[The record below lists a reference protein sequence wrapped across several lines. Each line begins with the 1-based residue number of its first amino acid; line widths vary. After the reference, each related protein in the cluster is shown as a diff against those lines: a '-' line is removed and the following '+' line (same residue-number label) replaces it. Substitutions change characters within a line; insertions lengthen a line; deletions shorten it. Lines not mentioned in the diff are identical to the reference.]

1 MFFIFCFSFFIFY
14 FLFCFLVFSL
24 VFPSVREINRGD
36 AEESLNYG
44 VEWHGVVGGILEI
57 TIAAAGFMGH
67 FCLAHNRCYSFV
79 TFARCT
85 KCRRPRVTHKT
96 HHRLLGT
103 LPNAGTREFC
113 SLLMMAMW
121 TGMWW
126 GPALLTSVHSQTN
139 VFFLYPQCGHRAA

>member
-1 MFFIFCFSFFIFY
+1 MRMKIA
-14 FLFCFLVFSL
+14 
-24 VFPSVREINRGD
+24 GD
-36 AEESLNYG
+36 NEQPCLIPTPEVVVVVVVVVVVGRKKKEESLNYG
-44 VEWHGVVGGILEI
+44 VEWRGVVGGILEI
-57 TIAAAGFMGH
+57 TVAAAGFTGH

-113 SLLMMAMW
+113 SLLMMAM
-121 TGMWW
+121 
-126 GPALLTSVHSQTN
+126 
-139 VFFLYPQCGHRAA
+139 